1 MTIPFIEKRSI
12 AYALWLSFA
21 FWVIFKCFLLW
32 NASGPAVL
40 GDEII
45 YKLFAQRIMEF
56 KPYVVSKYFDY
67 RFGADPHFPPGYP
80 LFLAIVGWFTSPNQ
94 IHAMKIANIVAA
106 TLVMFP
112 VYGIAKEITSKPAAL
127 AAAIVAGAVP
137 YQFFFPPVLMAENIS
152 VTLTVAAFYLALRS
166 GKNERTNA
174 IAFGLCLAANYLIKF
189 SFLPI
194 APFPVLIFA
203 LRQWSLTDPDLPLV
217 RRAMP
222 CIKLL
227 ILAFV
232 AFSSLM
238 SIWIAYAVYSGLPV
252 VYALGFLPELV
263 GLENALVKSP
273 YILFVYSTLQLAAT
287 ICAILPIFFP
297 VLLSFFIRDSGS
309 SPTNRKNAQYKGVM
323 FWFVLLMGM
332 FFAHYMWSFNYY
344 FAAINHVAD
353 IDVTNLQQSVGER
366 YTLFNFCLLLP
377 IAFAAIND
385 LMSRKRSTIF
395 YLTFAGLGMLS
406 VVIAYFT
413 NQVLFNQTPWPI
425 AGYITF
431 SWIMAPNVA
440 YGLLGPS
447 LTYIAAIVFFGMALV
462 AFLPWILPGKLISKE
477 KIKSSML
484 IIFAFATSGLTTME
498 GIKIKQF
505 AWDTRPMQSASELG
519 KSLSALISDKHIQD
533 DRILIVVS
541 KSAED
546 EIAKRTAQPFAE
558 WTWSAILSFCT
569 GKFVT
574 TISSES
580 TSKITDNHH
589 YVLSFEDAKKGNFI
603 FTSIR

>member
-1 MTIPFIEKRSI
+1 MTIPFIEKRPI
-12 AYALWLSFA
+12 ACALWISFA

-80 LFLAIVGWFTSPNQ
+80 LFLAIVGWFTSTNP

-127 AAAIVAGAVP
+127 GAAIVAGAVP

-166 GKNERTNA
+166 GRNERTNA
-174 IAFGLCLAANYLIKF
+174 IAFGLCLAANYLTKF

-203 LRQWSLTDPDLPLV
+203 LRQWSLTDPDLPLL

-222 CIKLL
+222 GIKLL

-252 VYALGFLPELV
+252 GYALGFLPELV
-263 GLENALVKSP
+263 GLDNALAKSP

-297 VLLSFFIRDSGS
+297 VLLSLFIRNPGS
-309 SPTNRKNAQYKGVM
+309 SLANRQNAQYKNIM
-323 FWFVLLMGM
+323 LWFILLMGM
-332 FFAHYMWSFNYY
+332 FFARYMWSFNYY
-344 FAAINHVAD
+344 FAAINHVAN

-366 YTLFNFCLLLP
+366 YTMFNFCLLLP
-377 IAFAAIND
+377 IAFAAINN
-385 LMSRKRSTIF
+385 LMARKRSAIF
-395 YLTFAGLGMLS
+395 YVTFVGLGALS
-406 VVIAYFT
+406 VVMAYFS

-440 YGLLGPS
+440 YGLIGPN
-447 LTYIAAIVFFGMALV
+447 LTYIAAAVFIGLMFVAL
-462 AFLPWILPGKLISKE
+462 LPWILSEKLVTRERISTAA
-477 KIKSSML
+477 L
-484 IIFAFATSGLTTME
+484 IIFAVAVSGLTAVE
-498 GIKIKQF
+498 GIKTKEF
-505 AWDTRPMQSASELG
+505 AWDNHAIQSAAALG
-519 KSLSALISDKHIQD
+519 RSLSTLIGYEHIQD
-533 DRILIVVS
+533 DRIFIVIS
-541 KSAED
+541 KDAAE
-546 EIAKRTAQPFAE
+546 EISKRTAQPFAE
-558 WTWSAILSFCT
+558 WNWSAILSFCT

-574 TISSES
+574 VSASASLSEATSSTYS
-580 TSKITDNHH
+580 LSLDNASGKN
-589 YVLSFEDAKKGNFI
+589 LTFSR
-603 FTSIR
+603 IR